1 MDPKFDDGQLL
12 DYSDAQISHYIN
24 TLPTLPKYSN
34 ITLLSTKYL
43 AKAYL
48 RDDAEDATE
57 AMKFASELGIHVPRI
72 KRTVQVDDAT
82 YCIMDRIQGATLA
95 TEWLTLGWIA
105 TIRLAFQLHRIIRR
119 LRSVKSAT
127 AGSLATGQCRS
138 YYLDDS
144 FGLPPGASLKQ
155 VNAFMNFWLEFVSIR
170 HEIKKTTVQHSN
182 CPKRTFSGGR
192 PFVFTHHDLSPRN
205 IMLDPSGQ
213 LWLIDW
219 DCAGFYPEFFEYAG
233 MHNFIPAG
241 WDKFSLLRWRLFAL
255 IAGGPYYKKARLLEV
270 IRSKIT
276 RFRPAR
282 RFNMNAN
289 GYAAAS
295 GRRDTES

>member
-12 DYSDAQISHYIN
+12 DYSDAQISHFIK
-24 TLPTLPKYSN
+24 TLPTLPKYSH

-48 RDDAEDATE
+48 RDDAEDAIKAT
-57 AMKFASELGIHVPRI
+57 KFASELGIHVPQI
-72 KRTVQVDDAT
+72 KRT
-82 YCIMDRIQGATLA
+82 
-95 TEWLTLGWIA
+95 
-105 TIRLAFQLHRIIRR
+105 LHQIIRR

-144 FGLPPGASLKQ
+144 FGLPPKASLEQ
-155 VNAFMNFWLEFVSIR
+155 VNAFMNFWREFISIR
-170 HEIKKTTVQHSN
+170 HEIKKTTIQHSH
-182 CPKRTFSGGR
+182 CLKRTFSGER

-219 DCAGFYPEFFEYAG
+219 DYAGFYPEFFEYAG
-233 MHNFIPAG
+233 MHNFIPTG
-241 WDKFSLLRWRLFAL
+241 WDKFSLLRWRLLAW
-255 IAGGPYYKKARLLEV
+255 IAGGLYDKKARLLEV
-270 IRSKIT
+270 IRSKFT

-295 GRRDTES
+295 RRRDTES